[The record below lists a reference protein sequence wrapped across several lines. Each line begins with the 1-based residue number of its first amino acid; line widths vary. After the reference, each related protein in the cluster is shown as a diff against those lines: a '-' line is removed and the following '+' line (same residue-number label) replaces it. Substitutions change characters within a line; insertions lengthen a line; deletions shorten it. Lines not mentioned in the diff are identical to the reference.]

1 MEVNRGYY
9 AIIPANVRYDKNLPP
24 NAKLLY
30 GEITALCNEKGF
42 CWASNK
48 YFAELYGV
56 SIQSVSNWISKLAEH
71 GYITVDLNYKEGT
84 KEILNRYIKIFEY
97 PIKEILNTP
106 IKENFKENNTVINN
120 TSNNN
125 ICANDIEDFFNNIWR
140 EYPKK
145 KGKGQVSFTQKRKL
159 FKLGEEQM
167 MRCISRYK
175 EDIRKNKTADKYV
188 KNGSTFF
195 NSGYVDYLDE
205 NCEGEAEK
213 KYEGVQYI

>member
-1 MEVNRGYY
+1 MEVNRGYF
-9 AIIPANVRYDKNLPP
+9 AVIPANVRYDRNLPP

-42 CWASNK
+42 CWATNK

-56 SIQSVSNWISKLAEH
+56 SVQSVSKWISKLAEQ
-71 GYITVDLNYKEGT
+71 GYINIDLNYKEGT
-84 KEILNRYIKIFEY
+84 KEILNRYLRIVEY
-97 PIKEILNTP
+97 PIKEKFNTP
-106 IKENFKENNTVINN
+106 IKEKFKENNTVINN
-120 TSNNN
+120 TSNN
-125 ICANDIEDFFNNIWR
+125 ICANDIEDFFEVLWK

-159 FKLGEEQM
+159 YKLGQEQM
-167 MRCISRYK
+167 LRTILRYK
-175 EDIRKNKTADKYV
+175 NDIKKNKTADKYV

-205 NCEGEAEK
+205 N
-213 KYEGVQYI
+213 YEGADAKTYGVETI